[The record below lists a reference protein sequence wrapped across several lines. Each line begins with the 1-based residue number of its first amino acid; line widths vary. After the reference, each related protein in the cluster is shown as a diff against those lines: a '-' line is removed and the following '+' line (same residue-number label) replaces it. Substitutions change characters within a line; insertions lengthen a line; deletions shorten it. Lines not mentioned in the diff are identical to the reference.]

1 MDQTI
6 QFATT
11 SDGVQ
16 LAFARAGSGPPL
28 LKTAN
33 WLNHLEYDWRSP
45 VWKHWFELFAT
56 HNTLVRYDQRGS
68 GLSDWVDSDLSFD
81 KQVSDLELIAD
92 TAKVDRFALL
102 GISQGAA
109 VAIEYAVR
117 HPERVTHLVLH
128 GGFSLGWAL
137 RSDEAQRAGKALA
150 EVIRI
155 GWGAGTPAFR
165 RMFAE
170 LLMPQATEEQVAW
183 FAELQRR
190 TTKPEIAA
198 RIMENS
204 GTIDVRA
211 RLSQVAVPTLI
222 THPRGDVMVPFEQGR
237 RLAAGIPNARFVEL
251 DARNHVLAHDEPA
264 WLKFEAAVGEFL
276 GWPRAAPRRRAA
288 DATEPAEEL
297 AGLTGR
303 EREILALVAGGAS
316 NQAIA
321 DQLFISEKTVRNHL
335 TAIFDKLG
343 VSSRS
348 QAIVYARDRGVT
360 GIRH

>member
-6 QFATT
+6 QFVTT
-11 SDGVQ
+11 PDDVK
-16 LAFARAGSGPPL
+16 LAYARAGSGPPL
-28 LKTAN
+28 IKTAN

-45 VWKHWFELFAT
+45 AWRHWFELFAA
-56 HNTLVRYDQRGS
+56 HNTLFRYDQRGS
-68 GLSDWVDSDLSFD
+68 GLSDWVDSDLSFAR
-81 KQVSDLELIAD
+81 QVSDLELIAD
-92 TAKVDRFALL
+92 TARLEKFALL

-109 VAIEYAVR
+109 VAIEYSVR

-128 GGFSLGWAL
+128 GGFSLGWARRGADAL
-137 RSDEAQRAGKALA
+137 RAGKALA
-150 EVIRI
+150 EVIRV
-155 GWGAGTPAFR
+155 GWGAGTPAYR

-170 LLMPQATEEQVAW
+170 LLMPQATEEQVSW

-190 TTKPEIAA
+190 TTKPEVAA
-198 RIMENS
+198 RIMEES
-204 GTIDVRA
+204 GLIDVRA
-211 RLSQVAVPTLI
+211 RLAQVTVPTLV
-222 THPRGDVMVPFEQGR
+222 THPRGDAMVPFEQAR
-237 RLAAGIPNARFVEL
+237 YLAAGIPNSRFVEL
-251 DARNHVLAHDEPA
+251 DSHNHILTHDEPA
-264 WLKFEAAVGEFL
+264 WQKIEAVLTEFL

-288 DATEPAEEL
+288 DLRPEDDEL

-303 EREILALVAGGAS
+303 EREILALVAGGAN

-348 QAIVYARDRGVT
+348 QAIVFARDRGVT
-360 GIRH
+360 GMRH

>member
-6 QFATT
+6 QFLTT
-11 SDGVQ
+11 PDGVK
-16 LAFARAGSGPPL
+16 LAYARAGSGPPL
-28 LKTAN
+28 VKTAN

-45 VWKHWFELFAT
+45 AWKHWFELFAT
-56 HNTLVRYDQRGS
+56 HNTLYRYDQRGS
-68 GLSDWVDSDLSFD
+68 GLSDWVHADLSFE

-92 TAKVDRFALL
+92 TAKLETFALL

-117 HPERVTHLVLH
+117 HPERVSHLLLH

-137 RSDEAQRAGKALA
+137 RGPESQRAGKALA

-155 GWGAGTPAFR
+155 GWGAGTPAYR

-170 LLMPQATEEQVAW
+170 LLMPQATEEQVTW

-190 TTKPEIAA
+190 TTKPEVAA
-198 RIMENS
+198 LILEATGR
-204 GTIDVRA
+204 IDVRS
-211 RLSQVAVPTLI
+211 RLAEVKTPTLV
-222 THPRGDVMVPFEQGR
+222 THPRGDAMVPFDQGR

-251 DARNHVLAHDEPA
+251 DTQNHILTRDEPA
-264 WLKFEAAVGEFL
+264 WRTLVSALSESL
-276 GWPRAAPRRRAA
+276 GWPSETPRHRAA
-288 DATEPAEEL
+288 DVPSDDDEL
-297 AGLTGR
+297 ASLTAR
-303 EREILALVAGGAS
+303 EREILTLVAGGAN

-321 DQLFISEKTVRNHL
+321 NQLCISEKTVRNHL

-343 VSSRS
+343 VNSRS
-348 QAIVYARDRGVT
+348 QAIVFARDRGLT
-360 GIRH
+360 GTRH